1 MQGASGAPHR
11 ATLPVIWGVTASASK
26 VLCSQG
32 CSVHVELCMYGGEKA
47 QKRAKRAVRK
57 RNASGKRRRVQ
68 MRSTGNRNSVHENLP
83 GSLSLCDELNA

>member
-1 MQGASGAPHR
+1 
-11 ATLPVIWGVTASASK
+11 
-26 VLCSQG
+26 
-32 CSVHVELCMYGGEKA
+32 MYGGEKA
-47 QKRAKRAVRK
+47 RKRAKRAVRK